1 MPGDPVHVLLLPLPS
16 WGHVRPLCVLAGH
29 LVAEGNS
36 TITLLMAP
44 NLLEKARA
52 EVVRQFPE
60 GHPALQKM
68 RIVSMFNS
76 TETNIFKLIKPFTE
90 TYPTL
95 YKRLHQGETIECA
108 TTGTTF
114 DAVVAP
120 SVAILDFFCL
130 PQLQATRAISGTST
144 QIIAQWVTGG
154 AFTIIRLFGPESL
167 GGLGNFG
174 ERIDA
179 EAERTGKDP
188 VEIGDAI
195 FRHTD
200 GSVIN
205 IPGLP
210 PMHDYE
216 FFPQKLP
223 FNAPVA
229 PILRGGYA
237 FLMECD
243 GVIISTAEA
252 YEKTSLD
259 ALKSWLTGLSKPLYA
274 LGPLVPRTLRSEAT
288 TSETDRFKT
297 FLDEMQAQ
305 HGKHCVIYISFGTV
319 FWPTVNDYVEE
330 LVEALLEMKAPFILC
345 HASPFA
351 KISDELR
358 SKVVNSGIALL
369 TIWCPQQL
377 ILSHSVSLSVP
388 LQSCSLDDRSQA
400 TGWFL
405 THGAQW
411 FDVHFVCGADSRS
424 QGGHGGL
431 MESLSSGVP
440 LICWPFDAD
449 QPAAAKHL
457 THNLNVAFELVEVR
471 TGLGMKPSY
480 GSDKVPE
487 GTREAVGREIRAVV
501 ADCRGETGKEKRKNA
516 ERLRA
521 ELLEAWSVGGPAKC
535 AIGDFLGSLHH

>member
-1 MPGDPVHVLLLPLPS
+1 
-16 WGHVRPLCVLAGH
+16 
-29 LVAEGNS
+29 
-36 TITLLMAP
+36 
-44 NLLEKARA
+44 
-52 EVVRQFPE
+52 
-60 GHPALQKM
+60 
-68 RIVSMFNS
+68 
-76 TETNIFKLIKPFTE
+76 
-90 TYPTL
+90 
-95 YKRLHQGETIECA
+95 
-108 TTGTTF
+108 
-114 DAVVAP
+114 
-120 SVAILDFFCL
+120 
-130 PQLQATRAISGTST
+130 
-144 QIIAQWVTGG
+144 
-154 AFTIIRLFGPESL
+154 
-167 GGLGNFG
+167 
-174 ERIDA
+174 
-179 EAERTGKDP
+179 
-188 VEIGDAI
+188 
-195 FRHTD
+195 
-200 GSVIN
+200 
-205 IPGLP
+205 
-210 PMHDYE
+210 
-216 FFPQKLP
+216 
-223 FNAPVA
+223 
-229 PILRGGYA
+229 
-237 FLMECD
+237 MECD

-259 ALKSWLTGLSKPLYA
+259 ALKSWLAGLSKPLYA

-305 HGKHCVIYISFGTV
+305 HGKHCVIYISCGTV

-330 LVEALLEMKAPFILC
+330 LVEALPEMKAPFILC

-369 TIWCPQQL
+369 TTWCPQQL
-377 ILSHSVSLSVP
+377 ILSHS
-388 LQSCSLDDRSQA
+388 A

-424 QGGHGGL
+424 QSGHGGL

-501 ADCRGETGKEKRKNA
+501 VDCRGETGKEKRKNA

-521 ELLEAWSVGGPAKC
+521 ELLEAWSVGGPA
-535 AIGDFLGSLHH
+535 IGDFLGSLHR